1 MSIEIGT
8 HGTTKVGRNLLA
20 IEVLHEMS
28 DGIYQVRNLATGN
41 VMTIAENRINLATAE
56 EATAEVDT
64 PACETEEAV
73 ETTSVDETVNEAEEA
88 PETISVDE
96 TEDESEAAS
105 VDGTVDEAEEAP
117 EATPEGE
124 IEDGV
129 PEAVARPAT
138 APSTPCRRHAKSLMA
153 IAIETLEAEA
163 RAMSVG
169 EILAAA
175 ERNGLFQPEDWGK
188 TPQQTLYGAFVRETK
203 LKLQPRIVKSD
214 VRGKWHLAPQPE
226 AVEVAQTTEA

>member
-56 EATAEVDT
+56 VDT
-64 PACETEEAV
+64 PACEAEEAI
-73 ETTSVDETVNEAEEA
+73 ETTSVDEAVDAAEEVSEATPEDETEEAEEDLGTT
-88 PETISVDE
+88 PEGE
-96 TEDESEAAS
+96 TEDE
-105 VDGTVDEAEEAP
+105 AEEVS

-124 IEDGV
+124 SEDGV

-138 APSTPCRRHAKSLMA
+138 ALGTPCRRHAKSLMA
-153 IAIETLEAEA
+153 IAIETLETEA

-214 VRGKWHLAPQPE
+214 VRGKWNLAPQPE
-226 AVEVAQTTEA
+226 AVEVAQPTEA

>member
-41 VMTIAENRINLATAE
+41 VMTIAENRISLTPAE
-56 EATAEVDT
+56 EV
-64 PACETEEAV
+64 PA
-73 ETTSVDETVNEAEEA
+73 ETT
-88 PETISVDE
+88 PEHE
-96 TEDESEAAS
+96 TEDREAA
-105 VDGTVDEAEEAP
+105 
-117 EATPEGE
+117 
-124 IEDGV
+124 ED
-129 PEAVARPAT
+129 
-138 APSTPCRRHAKSLMA
+138 APSTPSHRAPRHAKSLMA
-153 IAIETLEAEA
+153 IAIETLETEA

-214 VRGKWHLAPQPE
+214 VRGKWNLAPQPE
-226 AVEVAQTTEA
+226 AVEVAQPAEA

>member
-56 EATAEVDT
+56 EAPAEVDT
-64 PACETEEAV
+64 PACETEEA
-73 ETTSVDETVNEAEEA
+73 
-88 PETISVDE
+88 P
-96 TEDESEAAS
+96 EAAS
-105 VDGTVDEAEEAP
+105 VDGTEDEAEEVS
-117 EATPEGE
+117 EATPEDETEEAEEDLGTTPEGE
-124 IEDGV
+124 TEDGV

-138 APSTPCRRHAKSLMA
+138 ALGTPCRRHAKSLMA
-153 IAIETLEAEA
+153 IAIETLETEA

-226 AVEVAQTTEA
+226 TVEVAQPTEA

>member
-8 HGTTKVGRNLLA
+8 HGTIKVGRNLLA

-56 EATAEVDT
+56 VDT
-64 PACETEEAV
+64 PACEAEEAI
-73 ETTSVDETVNEAEEA
+73 ETTSVDEA
-88 PETISVDE
+88 
-96 TEDESEAAS
+96 
-105 VDGTVDEAEEAP
+105 VDEAEEELETSPEDEAEEVS
-117 EATPEGE
+117 EATPEDETEEAEEDLGTTPEGE
-124 IEDGV
+124 TEDAV

-138 APSTPCRRHAKSLMA
+138 ALGTPCRRHAKSLMA
-153 IAIETLEAEA
+153 IAIETLETEA

-226 AVEVAQTTEA
+226 AVEVAQPTEA

>member
-8 HGTTKVGRNLLA
+8 RGMTKVGRNLLA

-56 EATAEVDT
+56 VDT
-64 PACETEEAV
+64 PACETEEAI
-73 ETTSVDETVNEAEEA
+73 ETTSVDEA
-88 PETISVDE
+88 
-96 TEDESEAAS
+96 
-105 VDGTVDEAEEAP
+105 VDEAEEVS

-124 IEDGV
+124 TEDGV
-129 PEAVARPAT
+129 LEAVARPAT
-138 APSTPCRRHAKSLMA
+138 ELGTPCRRHTKSLMA
-153 IAIETLEAEA
+153 IAIETLETEA

-226 AVEVAQTTEA
+226 AVEVAQPTEA